1 MQKYLHSHAFT
12 ATGLV
17 VLAFLIACVCGVFY
31 SGLSVDAAE
40 KEQYEIYVLKAG
52 EGLSTVAE
60 KYDVPLQRIIE
71 LNRDRLPDRNN
82 PDRVFRGMQ
91 VRVPVK
97 KSAAQPSSAS
107 SAPKAASA
115 PEAPP
120 NKSNSAAGSQFT
132 LQPAQGNV
140 SPDDSPAAPPVATS
154 QKEPEAGS
162 VKPTEKPEPDATV
175 KDEPRPEPEPPV
187 LPADSTAVKM
197 PDEPMER
204 GGAMAAWYGSLSPGD
219 PMFWFLA
226 IIVALLAIIV
236 LSVVVLLFRTY
247 TGRTIIDV
255 RDTGKLRLVAARELG
270 KNARLFWFKAGE
282 QDVFVS
288 TGSDAQIVT
297 ADIAGVKEEMEK
309 PEKPAPAPRS
319 STTTRRTRK
328 SQPAPATDKP
338 ESNLESTPPED
349 TQAPTPEEPGEQTGN

>member
-1 MQKYLHSHAFT
+1 MHKTLHMRLFSG
-12 ATGLV
+12 TGLV
-17 VLAFLIACVCGVFY
+17 VLAFLAVCVCSVFLGGY
-31 SGLSVDAAE
+31 MADAAE

-82 PDRVFRGMQ
+82 PNRVFRGMQ

-97 KSAAQPSSAS
+97 QQKPAAQKP
-107 SAPKAASA
+107 A
-115 PEAPP
+115 PEVKQPEPAAPAAP
-120 NKSNSAAGSQFT
+120 SGNSAAANRFT
-132 LQPAQGNV
+132 LPSQSGAVPEGITPPA
-140 SPDDSPAAPPVATS
+140 SPVDAPVAEP
-154 QKEPEAGS
+154 QKEPEP
-162 VKPTEKPEPDATV
+162 KTDAPSPIAQAP
-175 KDEPRPEPEPPV
+175 KEAP
-187 LPADSTAVKM
+187 KM
-197 PDEPMER
+197 PEKAMARDKHEEVGQIAEKDN
-204 GGAMAAWYGSLSPGD
+204 GGMAAWYGSLTPSD
-219 PMFWFLA
+219 PMFWLLA
-226 IIVALLAIIV
+226 IIVALLVIIV
-236 LSVVVLLFRTY
+236 ISVIVLLFRTY
-247 TGRTIIDV
+247 TGRTVIDV

-309 PEKPAPAPRS
+309 PERPAPAPRS

-328 SQPAPATDKP
+328 SQPATFEKATVNGENPEAEAAEKPADG
-338 ESNLESTPPED
+338 
-349 TQAPTPEEPGEQTGN
+349 QPTEQTGN